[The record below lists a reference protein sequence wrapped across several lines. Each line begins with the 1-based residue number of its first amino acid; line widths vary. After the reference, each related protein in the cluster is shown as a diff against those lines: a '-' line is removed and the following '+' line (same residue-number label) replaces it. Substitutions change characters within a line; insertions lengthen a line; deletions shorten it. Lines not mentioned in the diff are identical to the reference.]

1 MRPVPTDVPPEIRA
15 RDWRRLPAA
24 DQAER
29 PRPLN
34 LRFAASLVKREVL
47 ESRRSGNRSGPAH
60 HVRGLRRSLDK
71 PIFVLGAP
79 RSGTTMLGALIGTA
93 DDVSYH
99 FEPAMTK
106 AGVRY
111 IAEGLWSD
119 RRGKAMTRL
128 NSMLLLAA
136 RGDAGLRFAEKSPHA
151 NHMVPLLADA
161 FPQAMFVNI
170 VRDGRDAAYSLLQ
183 KHWLLRATGGK
194 GLRDP
199 GGFPHGPYPQFW
211 IESDRYDEYR
221 STSDFHRCIWT
232 WRTFTSAALD
242 ALAELPPE
250 RCIFL
255 RYEDVVADPEH
266 QISQLFSALGIRPGP
281 ATVDRAALVFD
292 HSVGAWRR
300 HLGPVELDVAEQ
312 EAGGLLRTLGY
323 D

>member
-1 MRPVPTDVPPEIRA
+1 MRPVRTDVPGKIRA
-15 RDWRRLPAA
+15 RAWRRLPAA
-24 DQAER
+24 DQAEL
-29 PRPLN
+29 PRPLD
-34 LRFAASLVKREVL
+34 LRFTASLVKREVRD
-47 ESRRSGNRSGPAH
+47 SRRTGNRSGPAH
-60 HVRGLRRSLDK
+60 HVRGLQRSLDR

-79 RSGTTMLGALIGTA
+79 RSGTTMLGELIATA

-99 FEPAMTK
+99 FEPAITK

-119 RRGKAMTRL
+119 RRGKAITRL
-128 NSMLLLAA
+128 NSMMLLAA

-151 NHMVPLLADA
+151 NHIVPLLAEA
-161 FPQAMFVNI
+161 FPGSTFVNI

-183 KHWLLRATGGK
+183 KPWLRRASAGK

-199 GGFPHGPYPQFW
+199 GGYPHGPYPQFW
-211 IESDRYDEYR
+211 IESDRHDEYR

-242 ALAELPPE
+242 ALADLPPQ
-250 RCIFL
+250 RCIYL
-255 RYEDVVADPEH
+255 RYEDVVADPED
-266 QISQLFSALGIRPGP
+266 SMRQLFSELGIRPGP
-281 ATVDRAALVFD
+281 ATIEQVALVFD
-292 HSVGAWRR
+292 DSVGSWRR
-300 HLGPVELDVAEQ
+300 HLGPAELEVTEQ